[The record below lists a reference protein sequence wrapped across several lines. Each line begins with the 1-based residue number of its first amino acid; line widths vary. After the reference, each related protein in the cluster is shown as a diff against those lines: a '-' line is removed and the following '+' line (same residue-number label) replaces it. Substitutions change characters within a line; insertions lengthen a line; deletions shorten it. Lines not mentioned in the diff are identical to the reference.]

1 MINFPLKKLLL
12 FSFYSSRHQG
22 QRSILTGTDDL
33 CRIILFAGR
42 GVAPSFLFD
51 SAVRHQPLGCHFVGF
66 ASKTIQFHCF
76 RDPGLVEVGHLCCD
90 LPVHSKL
97 SSPFCYLSYRIWTLH
112 TFVSCV
118 PTPQPH
124 YGLPGHNLDP
134 SMWCGCQ
141 HYWDETI
148 S

>member
-1 MINFPLKKLLL
+1 MWLTSLWKSCYYSHFIVQDTKAKAA
-12 FSFYSSRHQG
+12 SSRVQM
-22 QRSILTGTDDL
+22 I
-33 CRIILFAGR
+33 CAGLYYLQA
-42 GVAPSFLFD
+42 GEWLLHSFLTLQLD
-51 SAVRHQPLGCHFVGF
+51 INRFVCF

-134 SMWCGCQ
+134 SMWCGC
-141 HYWDETI
+141 
-148 S
+148 